1 MNNKREKILILG
13 GSGFIGSN
21 LVKSLSKG
29 GYHLRLLLKNN
40 EHQYLNH
47 ADNEI
52 EIFQGDFRTIGNYKE
67 LLANVSTVIHLIHS
81 TFPGSTNDDPLAD
94 VTENLIPTL
103 QLVKACITY
112 KVSKL
117 IFISSGGAIYGKA
130 KYLPID
136 ENHSLEPISSYG
148 LTKLTIERYLQYYT
162 ETSSLNTIILRVSNP
177 YGPGQKIGKNQ
188 GLIGVFANQLL
199 AGLPLKIF
207 GSGET
212 IRDFIY
218 VDDVIDAIKIAIN
231 ESEIKFDIFN
241 IGSGEGKSINE
252 ILMLFKKL
260 HNKSIDIEYLP
271 GREIDVPVN
280 ILNAKKFEILFNW
293 KGRGVEEQI
302 LKKFIE

>member
-21 LVKSLSKG
+21 LVKSLS
-29 GYHLRLLLKNN
+29 
-40 EHQYLNH
+40 
-47 ADNEI
+47 
-52 EIFQGDFRTIGNYKE
+52 IFQGDFRTIGNYKE

-136 ENHSLEPISSYG
+136 ENHSLEP
-148 LTKLTIERYLQYYT
+148 KLTIERYLQYYT

-260 HNKSIDIEYLP
+260 HKTLNICLAERLMYLSIY
-271 GREIDVPVN
+271 
-280 ILNAKKFEILFNW
+280 
-293 KGRGVEEQI
+293 
-302 LKKFIE
+302 

>member
-136 ENHSLEPISSYG
+136 ENH
-148 LTKLTIERYLQYYT
+148 YT